1 MLLNYQFQT
10 KFKMLGPSI
19 GFWLK
24 DPSRIEETT
33 GTPYEVDYRTERY
46 RLDDLL
52 LLNKRRKNG
61 YVGLN
66 HEDETTH

>member
-1 MLLNYQFQT
+1 MNCWV
-10 KFKMLGPSI
+10 GS

-33 GTPYEVDYRTERY
+33 GTSYEVDYRTERY

-61 YVGLN
+61 YVGHH
-66 HEDETTH
+66 HEEEKTH